1 MWLYEYTK
9 ERTGCLQTNILYS
22 SFMHYFINS
31 WMWVSFINKEI
42 NNILNNKLIWLN
54 DVDGVDQQ
62 PEAWHSLLPLHWSYF
77 IHNVTQLW
85 CCFMSDDG
93 VRLHVEASVD
103 SVSFSLVFEKMCT
116 SAPYRI
122 TMKTRIPNCF
132 IQVVLLSLRSF
143 RLVYHQVQMKAVLF
157 PDVCVCEGS
166 VGHESSS
173 EELEGDR
180 DRSAGHSGG
189 LFSHHLVSDPPH
201 SRYCSKHSFMFT
213 NIHFW
218 DGKVSFNEKGILLKP
233 HVVNHGILTRL
244 ISLNHLY
251 SSFI

>member
-1 MWLYEYTK
+1 MESINTPKLDTHYYLFIGHILFITSHSYDAVLCLMMVLDYMWKHLLI
-9 ERTGCLQTNILYS
+9 RFLLLLCLRRCVLA
-22 SFMHYFINS
+22 
-31 WMWVSFINKEI
+31 
-42 NNILNNKLIWLN
+42 
-54 DVDGVDQQ
+54 
-62 PEAWHSLLPLHWSYF
+62 P
-77 IHNVTQLW
+77 
-85 CCFMSDDG
+85 
-93 VRLHVEASVD
+93 
-103 SVSFSLVFEKMCT
+103 
-116 SAPYRI
+116 PYRI

-132 IQVVLLSLRSF
+132 IRVVLLSLRSF

>member
-1 MWLYEYTK
+1 MIEWRRWESIHT
-9 ERTGCLQTNILYS
+9 
-22 SFMHYFINS
+22 
-31 WMWVSFINKEI
+31 
-42 NNILNNKLIWLN
+42 
-54 DVDGVDQQ
+54 

-85 CCFMSDDG
+85 CCLCLMMVLDYTWKHLLIRFLFLLCLRRC
-93 VRLHVEASVD
+93 VLAP
-103 SVSFSLVFEKMCT
+103 
-116 SAPYRI
+116 PYRI

-132 IQVVLLSLRSF
+132 IRVVLLSLRSF